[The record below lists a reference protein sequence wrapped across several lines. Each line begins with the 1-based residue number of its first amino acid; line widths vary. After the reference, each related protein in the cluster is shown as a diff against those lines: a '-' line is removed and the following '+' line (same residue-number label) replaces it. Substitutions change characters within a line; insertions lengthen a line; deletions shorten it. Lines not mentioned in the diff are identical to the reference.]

1 MLGKGGVSMALAHA
15 TDSESAKIAL
25 AFKAFVAMADL
36 LGLTWDQRC
45 LLLGV
50 PRTTYHRWVT
60 NGVGTTDRDKRDRLA
75 YLLAIYHY
83 AGTAFPGGGGAK
95 GWLTRPNTHP
105 TFEGIRPL
113 DRMLKGGLE
122 DLLAVHHVARAAEAL
137 WS

>member
-1 MLGKGGVSMALAHA
+1 MSMTLPQGA
-15 TDSESAKIAL
+15 DRENAKIGV
-25 AFKAFVAMADL
+25 AFKAFVAMADA

-45 LLLGV
+45 LLLGI
-50 PRTTYHRWVT
+50 PRTTYHRWVA

-105 TFEGIRPL
+105 IFDGICPL
-113 DRMLKGGLE
+113 DRMLKGGMD

>member
-1 MLGKGGVSMALAHA
+1 MSMSLAQR
-15 TDSESAKIAL
+15 TDTERAKIAI
-25 AFKAFVAMADL
+25 AFKAFVAMADA

-60 NGVGTTDRDKRDRLA
+60 HGVGTTDRDKRDRLA
-75 YLLAIYHY
+75 YLLATYHY

-105 TFEGIRPL
+105 VFDGIRPL
-113 DRMLKGGLE
+113 DRLLRGGME
-122 DLLAVHHVARAAEAL
+122 DLLAVHRVARAAEAL

>member
-1 MLGKGGVSMALAHA
+1 MSIAMAQGA
-15 TDSESAKIAL
+15 DRESAKIDV
-25 AFKAFVAMADL
+25 AFKAFVAMADA
-36 LGLTWDQRC
+36 LGLTWDDRC
-45 LLLGV
+45 RLLGI
-50 PRTTYHRWVT
+50 PRTTYHRWVGH
-60 NGVGTTDRDKRDRLA
+60 GVGTMDRDKRDRLA

-105 TFEGIRPL
+105 AFDGLRPL
-113 DRMLKGGLE
+113 DRMLKGGMD

>member
-1 MLGKGGVSMALAHA
+1 MALAQV
-15 TDSESAKIAL
+15 TDGESAKIVV
-25 AFKAFVAMADL
+25 AFKAFVVMADV

-50 PRTTYHRWVT
+50 PRTTYHRWVA
-60 NGVGTTDRDKRDRLA
+60 NGIGSTDRDKRDRLA

-105 TFEGIRPL
+105 TFDGIRPL
-113 DRMLKGGLE
+113 DRMLKGGMD